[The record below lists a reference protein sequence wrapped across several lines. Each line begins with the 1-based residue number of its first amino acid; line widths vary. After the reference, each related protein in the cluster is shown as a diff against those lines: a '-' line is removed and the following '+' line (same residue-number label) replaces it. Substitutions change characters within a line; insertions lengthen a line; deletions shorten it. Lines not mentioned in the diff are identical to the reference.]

1 MYLSPLDFWRHH
13 PTGRPDGPGGP
24 PPLPFSTR
32 SFYEPDPVPWR
43 STWAASL
50 VEAAALIVAAGAMT
64 NKESGRQIAQLSGR
78 SIEDDID
85 FICGTRW
92 PGSGPGPRPNVTQV
106 ASDLALTASGLGEGA
121 LRSELL
127 RIAGQLLDKA
137 AQGATGGLRAVS

>member
-1 MYLSPLDFWRHH
+1 
-13 PTGRPDGPGGP
+13 
-24 PPLPFSTR
+24 
-32 SFYEPDPVPWR
+32 
-43 STWAASL
+43 
-50 VEAAALIVAAGAMT
+50 MT